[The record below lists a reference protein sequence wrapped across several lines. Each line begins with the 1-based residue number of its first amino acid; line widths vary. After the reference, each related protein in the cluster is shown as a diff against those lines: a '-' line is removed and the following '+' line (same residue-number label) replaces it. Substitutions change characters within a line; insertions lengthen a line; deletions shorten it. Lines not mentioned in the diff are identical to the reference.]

1 MSSVQFLA
9 SKSWALVLALMVAA
23 VLSWAVPTRAAPLS
37 WNNAAGGAAGTN
49 TNWTPNAI
57 PGGADD
63 LTFNLNAA
71 YSVTFGA
78 TVTASRTHTY
88 RLGTVTLTMSSP
100 HAASTG
106 LTVGDLNLD
115 NATMTLTTGTFTSNA
130 SAVVGD
136 AAGSIGTLNV
146 NDSDADFV
154 VAGATSDLTIGNS
167 GDANMNITGRGH
179 VEVGDQFIAGASASS
194 SPTILISGALATPPF
209 GVSLLDV
216 LGTGQS
222 RIGAGGDVNMTISN
236 GGVAD
241 FAGDLVIA
249 NGSASNSS
257 VTVQTA
263 VLLNARLQV
272 AGDLLVG
279 RNISGGIAAGTATI
293 NINTGGTTSVDGDT
307 FLGDPDGGTGTINL
321 GGGTFTGALPVN
333 METGSTITGFG
344 TVNADV
350 TVGPGSIV
358 PTTAAGITMNG
369 FINNTGANVVG
380 TKIHFGATGGY
391 VGSGTCQ
398 ADITGDPAS
407 SITATGTLSIGSNT
421 TSGFFYLGTL
431 NVGGSIVTI
440 LDSNGAVFGGLT
452 TINSGRIECA
462 NGIGVQN
469 GATLKGDGLLVS
481 DLTVSGV
488 LDPHTGGALGGL
500 ITVQGDLLM
509 NTTDTG
515 IMDMEIGGS
524 PGGSNNDRVNVSG
537 TATFNGTMRV
547 KLKNGYI
554 PHVGEQFI
562 AINAT
567 AGRIGTFDTIV
578 PPAPT
583 PCNNV
588 TFVLVYSSTA
598 AIVLVRPPLGCT
610 ALGDLNSN
618 GGCEGQDI
626 QLFIESLIAGPYNAC
641 ADMNGDCAN
650 TPADIPI
657 FLNCLL

>member
-9 SKSWALVLALMVAA
+9 SKSWALVLALTVAA

-146 NDSDADFV
+146 NDDDADLII
-154 VAGATSDLTIGNS
+154 AGATSDLTIGNN
-167 GDANMNITGRGH
+167 GDATMNITGRGH
-179 VEVGDQFIAGASASS
+179 VQVGDQFIAGANSAS
-194 SPTILISGALATPPF
+194 SPTITVSGALATPPF
-209 GVSLLDV
+209 GVSFLEV
-216 LGTGQS
+216 LGTSQS
-222 RIGAGGDVNMTISN
+222 RIGAGGDVTMSIST

-257 VTVQTA
+257 VTVETA

-272 AGDLLVG
+272 DGDLLIG
-279 RNISGGIAAGTATI
+279 RNTSAGIAAGTGTL
-293 NINTGGTTSVDGDT
+293 NINTGGTTTVGGDT
-307 FLGDPDGGTGTINL
+307 LLGDPDGGTGTIVM
-321 GGGTFTGALPVN
+321 GGGTFNGTQPVN
-333 METGSTITGFG
+333 MELGSAITGFG
-344 TVNADV
+344 TINADV
-350 TVGPGSIV
+350 NVGPGSIV
-358 PTTAAGITMNG
+358 PTTAAGITMG
-369 FINNTGANVVG
+369 GIINHTAANVFG
-380 TKIHFGATGGY
+380 SKIHFAAGGGY
-391 VGSGTCQ
+391 TGSGTCQ
-398 ADITGDPAS
+398 ADITGDAAS
-407 SITATGTLSIGSNT
+407 TITATGTLSIGKNT
-421 TSGFFYLGTL
+421 TSGFSYLGTL
-431 NVGGSIVTI
+431 VVGGNIVTL
-440 LDSNGAVFGGLT
+440 LDSNGAVLGGLT

-469 GATLKGDGLLVS
+469 GATLQGDGLLVS
-481 DLTVSGV
+481 DLTMSGV

-509 NTTDTG
+509 NPTG
-515 IMDMEIGGS
+515 IMDMEIGGA

-567 AGRIGTFDTIV
+567 AGRVGTFASLV
-578 PPAPT
+578 PPSPT

-626 QLFIESLIAGPYNAC
+626 QLFINSLIAGPYNAC